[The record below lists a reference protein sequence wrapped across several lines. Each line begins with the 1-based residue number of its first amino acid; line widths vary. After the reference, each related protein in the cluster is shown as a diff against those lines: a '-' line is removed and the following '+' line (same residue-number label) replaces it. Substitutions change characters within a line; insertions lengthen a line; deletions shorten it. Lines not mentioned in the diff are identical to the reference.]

1 MNKKT
6 KIALGI
12 GIPVAMVV
20 IFLLPL
26 VVGEMNSSR
35 VETKSEYNFYVC
47 SGLNSRHEQRS
58 AEYYQKVTEYDQ
70 KTAKYASALFGY
82 NSESDPSPSYTIY
95 LQQMHKELQQMYKE
109 LTNLE
114 TQVNTLANQYNI
126 RCAT

>member
-35 VETKSEYNFYVC
+35 VETKSGYNFYVC

-70 KTAKYASALFGY
+70 KLVHYLDIIVSRTLHLVIRFTY
-82 NSESDPSPSYTIY
+82 NKCI
-95 LQQMHKELQQMYKE
+95 K
-109 LTNLE
+109 N
-114 TQVNTLANQYNI
+114 YNKCI
-126 RCAT
+126 RN

>member
-26 VVGEMNSSR
+26 VVGEMNSSG
-35 VETKSEYNFYVC
+35 VETKSGYNFYVC

-58 AEYYQKVTEYDQ
+58 AEYDQ

-95 LQQMHKELQQMYKE
+95 LQQMHKELQLMYKE

-126 RCAT
+126 QCAT

>member
-35 VETKSEYNFYVC
+35 VETKSGYNFYVC
-47 SGLNSRHEQRS
+47 SGLIVGMNKGRLSIIKR
-58 AEYYQKVTEYDQ
+58 
-70 KTAKYASALFGY
+70 
-82 NSESDPSPSYTIY
+82 
-95 LQQMHKELQQMYKE
+95 
-109 LTNLE
+109 
-114 TQVNTLANQYNI
+114 
-126 RCAT
+126 